1 MGIEYLSG
9 IKPGDIIDLSS
20 FEKKKKEKEITKESS
35 LESYLPFLN
44 ETLAKIAEKKNFD
57 FPNFLNNDNRISI
70 EGNDSES
77 DKKLV
82 SAQKEAF
89 RIDSGKTLENWQR
102 DTEKNA
108 SNLTEMALTVLLQK
122 YLGDDFIIA
131 RSSEY
136 DDYNNGVDQV
146 IIYKPTG
153 EVVCGFDE
161 VIGKDGNDGSE
172 KKKEKLEHIM
182 AKGGARIKYGAK
194 LENGQLIRAEIKN
207 IPAFFMGINK
217 IELGRLLESLKNNP
231 EKNGEVE
238 KEIFS
243 KLLISLENQA
253 AGQNMGNNLRI
264 KTDSMLK
271 KFREAS
277 NIGDINNN
285 IAV

>member
-9 IKPGDIIDLSS
+9 IKPGDIIDLSD
-20 FEKKKKEKEITKESS
+20 FEKKKKEKEITKESF
-35 LESYLPFLN
+35 LESYLPFLK
-44 ETLAKIAEKKNFD
+44 ETLSKIAEKKNLD
-57 FPNFLNNDNRISI
+57 FPGFLDNDNRISI

-82 SAQKEAF
+82 SVQKEAF
-89 RIDSGKTLENWQR
+89 RIDAGKTLEDWQK

-122 YLGDDFIIA
+122 YLGADFIIA

-161 VIGKDGNDGSE
+161 VIGKNGNDGGE
-172 KKKEKLEHIM
+172 KKKEKLENIM
-182 AKGGARIKYGAK
+182 ARGGARIKYGAK
-194 LENGQLIRAEIKN
+194 LENGHLVRAEIKN
-207 IPAFFMGINK
+207 VPAFFIGINK
-217 IELGRLLESLKNNP
+217 IELGRLLESLKSNP

-243 KLLISLENQA
+243 KLLASLENQA
-253 AGQNMGNNLRI
+253 AGQDMNDNLRI
-264 KTDSMLK
+264 KTDSMLE
-271 KFREAS
+271 KFRGAI
-277 NIGDINNN
+277 NNKDISNN
-285 IAV
+285 IAA

>member
-231 EKNGEVE
+231 EKNDEVE

-253 AGQNMGNNLRI
+253 AGQNMNNNLRA

-277 NIGDINNN
+277 NTGDINNN